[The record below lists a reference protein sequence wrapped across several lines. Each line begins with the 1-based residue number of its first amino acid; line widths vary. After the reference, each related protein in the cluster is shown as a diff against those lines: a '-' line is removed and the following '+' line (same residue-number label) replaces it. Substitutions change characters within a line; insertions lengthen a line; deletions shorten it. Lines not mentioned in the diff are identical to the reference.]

1 MELRENI
8 PASTSEIL
16 TSEEVNIRFDIF
28 NLLKEM
34 NLSVAKA
41 IVLLDLTKNEIQ
53 WQATEEINNLKL

>member
-1 MELRENI
+1 MKLRENI
-8 PASTSEIL
+8 PDATSDIL

-41 IVLLDLTKNEIQ
+41 IALLDLTKNEIQ
-53 WQATEEINNLKL
+53 RQATEEINNLKL